1 MNKMKKLT
9 IEQITEAVK
18 GELLLGDPKD
28 EISGVSTDSRKVAE
42 GDAFFPLTGEQ
53 HDAHDFIPQAV
64 ERGCRTFLLSRKPS
78 EIMVSGKPLSQYET
92 DGNGPLNLI
101 LVSDTTSALQD
112 LAVYYLSLFSMI
124 KIGVTGSTGKT
135 TTKEMLYWIFS
146 EKYKTSRTIG
156 NFNNH
161 IGLPL
166 TVLSIPEDT
175 EAGIFEM
182 GMSEL
187 GEIDLLA
194 KLVRPDIGI
203 ITNIGIS
210 HIENLGS
217 RENIL
222 KAKLEIT
229 NYFTSEGILIV
240 NEDNDFLSRD
250 DVKGNYRVVTTGET
264 GRSNFILS
272 NILDYGEEGIEF
284 TIEHKEVAQ
293 TFRLNVPGRHNAY
306 NGALA
311 VAAASSC
318 GITMAEAAK
327 GLLKLEI
334 TDKRLNIKG
343 KNGMKIIDDTYNA
356 SPDSM
361 KAAIDVLT
369 ATKGFR
375 KIAILADMFELGEN
389 SDAFHAEVGRYAGEN
404 SVDILIAVG
413 NQAKHIYEAA
423 KEILGDQKVHYYET
437 KELLMGDIGSMIS
450 SGDVILLKG
459 SRGMAMDQVVK
470 KIMEMN

>member
-1 MNKMKKLT
+1 MKRLT
-9 IEQITEAVK
+9 IEQVTKAVK

-28 EISGVSTDSRKVAE
+28 EMIGVSTDSRKVLE
-42 GDAFFPLTGEQ
+42 GEVFFPLIGEL
-53 HDAHDFIPQAV
+53 HDAHDFIPQAL
-64 ERGCRTFLLSRKPS
+64 ERGCRTVILSKNPDEKLMDQGS
-78 EIMVSGKPLSQYET
+78 S
-92 DGNGPLNLI
+92 LNLI
-101 LVSDTTSALQD
+101 LVDDTTKALQD
-112 LAVYYLSLFSMI
+112 LAAYYLSLFSI
-124 KIGVTGSTGKT
+124 RKIGVTGSTGKT
-135 TTKEMLYWIFS
+135 STKEMLYWIFS
-146 EKYKTSRTIG
+146 EKYRTARNLG
-156 NFNNH
+156 NLNNH

-166 TVLSIPEDT
+166 TVLSLPENT
-175 EAGIFEM
+175 EAAIFEM

-187 GEIDLLA
+187 GEINLLA
-194 KLVRPDIGI
+194 ELVRPDIGI
-203 ITNIGIS
+203 ITNIGMS

-229 NYFTSEGILIV
+229 NFFTPEGILIV
-240 NEDNDFLSRD
+240 NEDQDFLSRK
-250 DVKGNYRVVTTGET
+250 DVQGNYQVITTGET

-272 NILDYGEEGIEF
+272 GIVDFGEEGIEF
-284 TIEHKEVAQ
+284 TIEHKQEMQ

-311 VAAASSC
+311 VAAAVSC
-318 GITMAEAAK
+318 GITMTEAAK

-334 TDKRLNIKG
+334 TEKRLNIKG

-361 KAAIDVLT
+361 KAAIDVLS

-389 SDAFHAEVGRYAGEN
+389 SEALHGEVGRYAGE
-404 SVDILIAVG
+404 SCVDILIAVG
-413 NQAKHIYEAA
+413 LQAKQIAEGA
-423 KEILGDQKVHYYET
+423 KEILGENKVHYYET
-437 KELLMGDIGSMIS
+437 KELLMSDIGSMIS

-470 KIMEMN
+470 RIMEN

>member
-1 MNKMKKLT
+1 MKRLT
-9 IEQITEAVK
+9 IEEITAAV
-18 GELLLGDPKD
+18 GGSLLQGNPNDTV
-28 EISGVSTDSRKVAE
+28 IGVSADSRKVEE
-42 GDAFFPLTGEQ
+42 GELFVPLIGEQ
-53 HDAHDFIPQAV
+53 HDAHDFIPQAL
-64 ERGCRTFLLSRKPS
+64 ERGCRTVVLSRQPD
-78 EIMVSGKPLSQYET
+78 LSKDQAQ
-92 DGNGPLNLI
+92 NVNFI
-101 LVSDTTSALQD
+101 LVADTTKALQD
-112 LAVYYLSLFSMI
+112 LASYYLSLLSI
-124 KIGVTGSTGKT
+124 KKIGVTGSTGKT
-135 TTKEMLYWIFS
+135 STKEMLYWIFS
-146 EKYKTSRTIG
+146 EKYKTARNLG
-156 NFNNH
+156 NLNNH

-166 TVLSIPEDT
+166 TALSLPEDT
-175 EAGIFEM
+175 EVGIFEM

-194 KLVRPDIGI
+194 DIVRPDIGI

-229 NYFTSEGILIV
+229 NYFDQNGILIV
-240 NEDNDFLSRD
+240 NEDSDFLSKD
-250 DVKGNYRVVTTGET
+250 AVSGNYKTITTGET

-272 NILDYGEEGIEF
+272 NINDYGEEGIEF
-284 TIEHKEVAQ
+284 TIEHKEAIQ
-293 TFRLNVPGRHNAY
+293 TFRLKVPGRHNAY

-311 VAAASSC
+311 VAAGVLC
-318 GITMAEAAK
+318 GISMEEAAR

-361 KAAIDVLT
+361 KAAIDVLKST
-369 ATKGFR
+369 RGFR
-375 KIAILADMFELGEN
+375 KIAILADMFELGDNAAE
-389 SDAFHAEVGRYAGEN
+389 FHKEVGRYAAE
-404 SVDILIAVG
+404 SPVDLLIAVG
-413 NQAKHIYEAA
+413 NQAKYIAEGA
-423 KEILGDQKVHYYET
+423 KEILGEDKIHYYET
-437 KELLMGDIGSMIS
+437 KELLISSIGSMIS

>member
-1 MNKMKKLT
+1 MKNLT
-9 IEQITEAVK
+9 IEQITRAVK
-18 GELLLGDPKD
+18 GELLLGNPKD
-28 EISGVSTDSRKVAE
+28 EITGISTDSRKVVE
-42 GDAFFPLTGEQ
+42 GEIFFPLIGEQ
-53 HDAHDFIPQAV
+53 HDAHDFIPQAL
-64 ERGCRTFLLSRKPS
+64 ERGCRTVILSRTTEGSSLREKFSDYNKSADPDR
-78 EIMVSGKPLSQYET
+78 PFH
-92 DGNGPLNLI
+92 LI
-101 LVSDTTSALQD
+101 LVKDTTKALQD
-112 LAVYYLSLFSMI
+112 LASWYISQFSMI

-146 EKYKTSRTIG
+146 EKYKTARNQG
-156 NFNNH
+156 NLNNH

-166 TVLSIPEDT
+166 TVLSLQEDT
-175 EAGIFEM
+175 EAAIFEM
-182 GMSEL
+182 GMSDF
-187 GEIDLLA
+187 GEINLLA
-194 KLVRPDIGI
+194 ELVRPEIGI

-222 KAKLEIT
+222 KAKLEIA
-229 NYFTSEGILIV
+229 NYFTDDGILIV
-240 NEDNDFLSRD
+240 NEDQELLSMD
-250 DVKGNYRVVTTGET
+250 NVKGNGKYKVITTGET
-264 GRSNFILS
+264 GRSNFIIS
-272 NILDYGEEGIEF
+272 NIIDFGEEGIEF
-284 TIEHKEVAQ
+284 TIEHKEELQA
-293 TFRLNVPGRHNAY
+293 FRLNIPGRHNAY

-311 VAAASSC
+311 VAAAVSC

-334 TDKRLNIKG
+334 TDKRLSIKG

-361 KAAIDVLT
+361 KAALDVLK

-389 SDAFHAEVGRYAGEN
+389 TDSFHAEVGKYAAESG
-404 SVDILIAVG
+404 VDLFIAVG
-413 NQAKHIYEAA
+413 DHAKHMAEAA
-423 KEILGDQKVHYYET
+423 EGIIGKNNVYYYKT
-437 KELLMGDIGSMIS
+437 KELLIHDIGSMIS

>member
-1 MNKMKKLT
+1 MKKLT
-9 IEQITEAVK
+9 IEQITKAVK
-18 GELLLGDPKD
+18 GELLQGDPKD
-28 EISGVSTDSRKVAE
+28 EISGISTDSRKVSE
-42 GDAFFPLTGEQ
+42 GEVFFPLIGEQ
-53 HDAHDFIPQAV
+53 HDAHDFIPQAL
-64 ERGCRTFLLSRKPS
+64 ERGCRTFIISRKP
-78 EIMVSGKPLSQYET
+78 EGLS
-92 DGNGPLNLI
+92 GPLNI
-101 LVSDTTSALQD
+101 IQVDDTTKALQD
-112 LAVYYLSLFSMI
+112 LAAYYLSLFSMI

-135 TTKEMLYWIFS
+135 STKEMLYWILS
-146 EKYKTSRTIG
+146 EKYKTARNIG
-156 NFNNH
+156 NLNNH

-166 TVLSIPEDT
+166 TVLSMPEDT
-175 EAGIFEM
+175 EAGVFEM

-194 KLVRPDIGI
+194 KLVHPDIGV

-229 NYFTSEGILIV
+229 NYFTNEGILIV
-240 NEDNDFLSRD
+240 NEDNDLLSRD
-250 DVKGNYRVVTTGET
+250 DVKGNYKVVTTGET
-264 GRSNFILS
+264 GRSNFIIS
-272 NILDYGEEGIEF
+272 NIIDHGEEGIEF
-284 TIEHKEVAQ
+284 TIEHKEEMQ
-293 TFRLNVPGRHNAY
+293 TFRLNIPGRHNAY

-318 GITMAEAAK
+318 GIAMAEAAK

-375 KIAILADMFELGEN
+375 KIAVLADMFELGEN
-389 SDAFHAEVGRYAGEN
+389 SDLFHAEVGRYAGES

-413 NQAKHIYEAA
+413 TQARHIYKAA
-423 KEILGDQKVHYYET
+423 KEILGERKVHYYET
-437 KELLMGDIGSMIS
+437 KELLMEDIGSMIS

>member
-1 MNKMKKLT
+1 
-9 IEQITEAVK
+9 
-18 GELLLGDPKD
+18 
-28 EISGVSTDSRKVAE
+28 
-42 GDAFFPLTGEQ
+42 
-53 HDAHDFIPQAV
+53 
-64 ERGCRTFLLSRKPS
+64 
-78 EIMVSGKPLSQYET
+78 
-92 DGNGPLNLI
+92 
-101 LVSDTTSALQD
+101 
-112 LAVYYLSLFSMI
+112 
-124 KIGVTGSTGKT
+124 
-135 TTKEMLYWIFS
+135 MLYWIFS
-146 EKYKTSRTIG
+146 EKYKTARNIG
-156 NFNNH
+156 NLNNH

-166 TVLSIPEDT
+166 TVLSMPEYT

-194 KLVRPDIGI
+194 GLVRPDVGV

-229 NYFTSEGILIV
+229 NYFTPEGILVV
-240 NEDNDFLSRD
+240 NEDSDFLSRE
-250 DVKGNYRVVTTGET
+250 DVKGNYQVVTTGET

-272 NILDYGEEGIEF
+272 GITDYGEDGVEF
-284 TIEHKEVAQ
+284 TIEHKKEMQ
-293 TFRLNVPGRHNAY
+293 SFRLNVPGRHNAY
-306 NGALA
+306 NGSLA
-311 VAAASSC
+311 VAAAVSC
-318 GITMAEAAK
+318 GITMAEAAS
-327 GLLKLEI
+327 GLLKLAI
-334 TDKRLNIKG
+334 TDKRLSIKG

-375 KIAILADMFELGEN
+375 KIAILADMLELGEN
-389 SDAFHAEVGRYAGEN
+389 SPEFHAEVGRYAADS
-404 SVDILIAVG
+404 SVDLLIAVG
-413 NQAKHIYEAA
+413 TRAKQIAAAA
-423 KEILGDQKVHYYET
+423 KGILGDGKVRYYET
-437 KELLMGDIGSMIS
+437 KELLIDDIGSMIS

>member
-1 MNKMKKLT
+1 MKKLT
-9 IEQITEAVK
+9 IEQITKAVK
-18 GELLLGDPKD
+18 GDLLLGDPD
-28 EISGVSTDSRKVAE
+28 DVITGVSTDSRKITE
-42 GDAFFPLTGEQ
+42 GDAFFSLIGEQ
-53 HDAHDFIPQAV
+53 HDAHDFIPQAIGG
-64 ERGCRTFLLSRKPS
+64 GCRTVILSRTSDAEALREKYSDHHNAVNRNRPF
-78 EIMVSGKPLSQYET
+78 
-92 DGNGPLNLI
+92 NLI
-101 LVSDTTSALQD
+101 LVGDTTKALQD
-112 LAVYYLSLFSMI
+112 LASYYLSLFSII

-146 EKYKTSRTIG
+146 KKYRTARNPG
-156 NFNNH
+156 NLNNH

-166 TVLSIPEDT
+166 TVLSLPEDT
-175 EAGIFEM
+175 EAAIFEM

-194 KLVRPDIGI
+194 ELVRPDIGI

-222 KAKLEIT
+222 KAKLEIA
-229 NYFTSEGILIV
+229 NYFTEDGILIV
-240 NEDNDFLSRD
+240 NEDNDLLSRD
-250 DVKGNYRVVTTGET
+250 HIRGNGRYHVVTAGKT
-264 GRSNFILS
+264 GRSNFIIS
-272 NILDYGEEGIEF
+272 NIADFGEEGIEF
-284 TIEHKEVAQ
+284 TIEHREALQ

-311 VAAASSC
+311 VAAAVSC
-318 GITMAEAAK
+318 GITMAEAAA

-334 TDKRLNIKG
+334 TDKRLSIKG

-361 KAAIDVLT
+361 RAAIDVLN

-389 SDAFHAEVGRYAGEN
+389 SSVFHAEVGRYAAEIGPDLL
-404 SVDILIAVG
+404 VAVG
-413 NQAKHIYEAA
+413 DQAKHIAEAA
-423 KEILGDQKVHYYET
+423 REILGENKVRYYRT
-437 KELLMGDIGSMIS
+437 KELLIQDIGSMIS

-459 SRGMAMDQVVK
+459 SRGMAMDQVVR